1 MKRHVMMAAL
11 WLVAPS
17 IAWGQTLEE
26 CLAIARARAPK
37 IRVAEASVSRA
48 EEAVRE
54 ARAALSPTLRLGA
67 SFVQSS
73 EPPRTVFSLPGVAG
87 PQAIKI
93 GSASVLDVRT
103 DAQFPLYTG
112 GRSRALVRAA
122 ESAREGQVQAKEQ
135 AAADL
140 TLRVSR
146 AFYRTLAARRLEAAA
161 SEALASARAH
171 RGTSAARVRAG
182 VVPRLDS
189 LQAQVD
195 MASRSSALV
204 RAQEAVRM
212 TRIELETEIG
222 APLDSSRTLVEPGPP
237 APLPDAVA
245 SIARALRSRPE
256 LAAADDALRENAWR
270 LEAARAGRK
279 PQVNLTGTAQYL
291 GPNRDE
297 DYWNVR
303 DPGLK
308 TYRLFAGIGLTM
320 PLVDGGLVRARVG
333 EVAADRS
340 ALAARRADV
349 ALTVRRE
356 VEQALSDA
364 RVAFTVWQSDSS
376 RVSAA
381 REALRTAAAG
391 YKGGTATGTDVRD
404 AESGL
409 ADARAEEAES
419 LMDYWIARASL
430 DRAAGVVPQ
439 GGD

>member
-1 MKRHVMMAAL
+1 
-11 WLVAPS
+11 
-17 IAWGQTLEE
+17 
-26 CLAIARARAPK
+26 
-37 IRVAEASVSRA
+37 
-48 EEAVRE
+48 
-54 ARAALSPTLRLGA
+54 
-67 SFVQSS
+67 
-73 EPPRTVFSLPGVAG
+73 
-87 PQAIKI
+87 
-93 GSASVLDVRT
+93 
-103 DAQFPLYTG
+103 
-112 GRSRALVRAA
+112 
-122 ESAREGQVQAKEQ
+122 
-135 AAADL
+135 
-140 TLRVSR
+140 
-146 AFYRTLAARRLEAAA
+146 
-161 SEALASARAH
+161 
-171 RGTSAARVRAG
+171 
-182 VVPRLDS
+182 
-189 LQAQVD
+189 
-195 MASRSSALV
+195 
-204 RAQEAVRM
+204 M

-222 APLDSSRTLVEPGPP
+222 APLDSSRALVEPGPP

-256 LAAADDALRENAWR
+256 LAAADDALQENAWR

-291 GPNRDE
+291 GPNLDE

-349 ALTVRRE
+349 ALTIRRE

-404 AESGL
+404 AESAL

-430 DRAAGVVPQ
+430 DRAAGVPPK